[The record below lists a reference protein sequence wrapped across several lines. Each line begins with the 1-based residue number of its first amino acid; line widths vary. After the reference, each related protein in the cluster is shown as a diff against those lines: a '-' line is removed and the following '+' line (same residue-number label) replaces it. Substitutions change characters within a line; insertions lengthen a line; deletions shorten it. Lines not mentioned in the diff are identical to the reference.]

1 MIKTNVQWD
10 SQTGKVLKDLRIS
23 QSVPQAPLYER
34 LRIPGMPGAQ
44 AVSHIESGVLP
55 KEEHLKDISKGL
67 GADADYFARIT
78 QELSTF
84 GSGAKT
90 HEDADKQ
97 QEAYMANSDTEK
109 TMSADGISVQ
119 TENQSLANENDTDT
133 EANDAVMENGMD
145 IAEIT
150 GNTLGERLRSAR
162 TRLGFT
168 LELVV
173 SASDVGIS
181 KFMLGRYERDERV
194 ISEEALTKLAAL
206 YDCKV
211 EDLAT
216 EEDIQGIRT
225 HYENPRVKIGQ
236 NAARKR
242 KSGGRAAA
250 KKARAKS
257 RRIKASKKQAEK
269 ETVLK
274 QDAEVKTEAIVQEEK
289 TAYVAQEVN
298 ALAEVMKNA
307 RVTMG
312 KDAARVAEAAG
323 MPQKEYLLFERGQ
336 VDISMSQFLSLCKE
350 LRIVPADIVKE
361 TFRNAWCV
369 FTAEKT
375 KDFYAVVGMCA
386 ERGIEFEP
394 NSEIRTV
401 KMYADRERME
411 EIFSN
416 LEIRG
421 NF

>member
-34 LRIPGMPGAQ
+34 LRIPGTPGTQ
-44 AVSHIESGVLP
+44 AVSHIEPGMPL
-55 KEEHLKDISKGL
+55 KEEQMKDISKEL
-67 GADADYFARIT
+67 GAKADYFARIT
-78 QELSTF
+78 QELSMF
-84 GSGAKT
+84 GNGAKT
-90 HEDADKQ
+90 HEDADK

-109 TMSADGISVQ
+109 MMDAEVVSLQA
-119 TENQSLANENDTDT
+119 ENQSLANENDTDT
-133 EANDAVMENGMD
+133 EADGTVMENGTD

-194 ISEEALTKLAAL
+194 ISEDALTKLAAL

-216 EEDIQGIRT
+216 EEDIQRIRT

-298 ALAEVMKNA
+298 ALAGVMKNA

-312 KDAARVAEAAG
+312 KDAAHVAEAAG
-323 MPQKEYLLFERGQ
+323 MPQKEYLLFEGGRA
-336 VDISMSQFLSLCKE
+336 DISMSQFLSLCKE
-350 LRIVPADIVKE
+350 LRIVPADIIKE

-401 KMYADRERME
+401 KMYADREHME

>member
-90 HEDADKQ
+90 HEGADK

-109 TMSADGISVQ
+109 MMDAEVVSAQ
-119 TENQSLANENDTDT
+119 AENQSLANENDTDT
-133 EANDAVMENGMD
+133 ETDGAVMENGTD

-216 EEDIQGIRT
+216 EEDIQRIRT

-298 ALAEVMKNA
+298 ALAGVMKNA

-312 KDAARVAEAAG
+312 KDAAHVAEAAG
-323 MPQKEYLLFERGQ
+323 MPQKEYLLFEGGRA
-336 VDISMSQFLSLCKE
+336 DISMSQFLSLCKE
-350 LRIVPADIVKE
+350 LRIVPADIIKE

-401 KMYADRERME
+401 KMYADREHME

>member
-1 MIKTNVQWD
+1 MIKTNIQWD
-10 SQTGKVLKDLRIS
+10 SQTGKLLKDLRIS

-34 LRIPGMPGAQ
+34 LRIPGMPGTQ

-109 TMSADGISVQ
+109 MMDAEVVSMQA
-119 TENQSLANENDTDT
+119 ENQSLVNENDTDT
-133 EANDAVMENGMD
+133 EADGMD

-274 QDAEVKTEAIVQEEK
+274 PDAEVKTEAIVQEEK

-298 ALAEVMKNA
+298 ALAKAMKDA
-307 RVTMG
+307 RVTTG
-312 KDAARVAEAAG
+312 KDAVRVAEAAG
-323 MPQKEYLLFERGQ
+323 MPQKEYLLFEGGRA
-336 VDISMSQFLSLCKE
+336 DISMSQFLSLCKE

-394 NSEIRTV
+394 NSELRTV

>member
-1 MIKTNVQWD
+1 MIKTNIQWD

-23 QSVPQAPLYER
+23 QAPLYER
-34 LRIPGMPGAQ
+34 LRIPGMPGTQ
-44 AVSHIESGVLP
+44 AVSHIEPGMPL
-55 KEEHLKDISKGL
+55 KEEQMKDISKEL
-67 GADADYFARIT
+67 GTNADYFARIT

-97 QEAYMANSDTEK
+97 QEAYMANGDTEK
-109 TMSADGISVQ
+109 IMDTDSVGMQ
-119 TENQSLANENDTDT
+119 TENPALADGNDTETSTDDVAMGNSADT
-133 EANDAVMENGMD
+133 
-145 IAEIT
+145 AEIT
-150 GNTLGERLRSAR
+150 GDTLGERLRSAR

-194 ISEEALTKLAAL
+194 ISEDALTKLAVL

-216 EEDIQGIRT
+216 EEDIQRIRT

-250 KKARAKS
+250 KKVREKS

-274 QDAEVKTEAIVQEEK
+274 QDTEAETIAPAEK

-298 ALAEVMKNA
+298 ALAGVVKNA

-312 KDAARVAEAAG
+312 KDAAYVAEAVG

-336 VDISMSQFLSLCKE
+336 ADISMSQFLSMCKE

-394 NSEIRTV
+394 NSELRTV

>member
-1 MIKTNVQWD
+1 MIKTNIQWD
-10 SQTGKVLKDLRIS
+10 SQTGKLLKDLRIS

-34 LRIPGMPGAQ
+34 LRIPGMPGTQ

-109 TMSADGISVQ
+109 MMDAEVVSMQA
-119 TENQSLANENDTDT
+119 ENQSLVNENDTDT
-133 EANDAVMENGMD
+133 EADGMD

-194 ISEEALTKLAAL
+194 ISEDALTKLAAL

-216 EEDIQGIRT
+216 EEDIQRIRT
-225 HYENPRVKIGQ
+225 NDENPRVKIGQ

-298 ALAEVMKNA
+298 ALAGVMKNA

-312 KDAARVAEAAG
+312 KDAARVAEAAE

-394 NSEIRTV
+394 NSELRTV

>member
-34 LRIPGMPGAQ
+34 LRIPGTPGTQ
-44 AVSHIESGVLP
+44 AVSHIESGMLP

-78 QELSTF
+78 QELSMF
-84 GSGAKT
+84 GNSAKT
-90 HEDADKQ
+90 HEDADK

-109 TMSADGISVQ
+109 MMDAEVVSVQ
-119 TENQSLANENDTDT
+119 AENQSLANENDTDT
-133 EANDAVMENGMD
+133 EADGTVMENGTD

-216 EEDIQGIRT
+216 EEDIQRIRT

-298 ALAEVMKNA
+298 ALAKAMKDA
-307 RVTMG
+307 RVTTG
-312 KDAARVAEAAG
+312 KDAVRVAEAAG
-323 MPQKEYLLFERGQ
+323 MPQKEYLLFEGGRA
-336 VDISMSQFLSLCKE
+336 DISMSQFLSLCKE
-350 LRIVPADIVKE
+350 LRIVPADIIKE

-394 NSEIRTV
+394 NSELRTV

>member
-1 MIKTNVQWD
+1 MIKTNIQWD

-34 LRIPGMPGAQ
+34 LRIPGMPGTQ
-44 AVSHIESGVLP
+44 AVSHIEPGMPL
-55 KEEHLKDISKGL
+55 KEERMKDISKEL
-67 GADADYFARIT
+67 GTNADYFARIT

-84 GSGAKT
+84 GNGAKT
-90 HEDADKQ
+90 HEDADK

-109 TMSADGISVQ
+109 MMDAEVVSVQ
-119 TENQSLANENDTDT
+119 AENQSLANENDTDT
-133 EANDAVMENGMD
+133 EADGTVMENGMN

-216 EEDIQGIRT
+216 EEDIQRIRT

-250 KKARAKS
+250 KKAREKS

-274 QDAEVKTEAIVQEEK
+274 QDTEAEAIAPAEK

-298 ALAEVMKNA
+298 ALAGVVKNA

-312 KDAARVAEAAG
+312 KDAVHVAEAAG
-323 MPQKEYLLFERGQ
+323 MPQKEYLLFEGGRA
-336 VDISMSQFLSLCKE
+336 DISMSQFLSLCKE

-394 NSEIRTV
+394 NSELRTV

>member
-1 MIKTNVQWD
+1 MIKTNIQWD

-23 QSVPQAPLYER
+23 QAPLYER

-44 AVSHIESGVLP
+44 AVSHIEPGMPL
-55 KEEHLKDISKGL
+55 KEEQIKDISKEL
-67 GADADYFARIT
+67 GTNADYFARIT
-78 QELSTF
+78 QELSIF

-90 HEDADKQ
+90 HEDTNKQ
-97 QEAYMANSDTEK
+97 QEAYMANGDTK
-109 TMSADGISVQ
+109 KIMDTDSVGMQ
-119 TENQSLANENDTDT
+119 TENPALADGNDTETSTDDVAMGNSADT
-133 EANDAVMENGMD
+133 
-145 IAEIT
+145 AEIT
-150 GNTLGERLRSAR
+150 GDTLGERLRSAR

-194 ISEEALTKLAAL
+194 ISEDALTKLAVL

-211 EDLAT
+211 EDLST
-216 EEDIQGIRT
+216 EEDIQRIRT

-250 KKARAKS
+250 KKAGEKS

-274 QDAEVKTEAIVQEEK
+274 QDTEAEVIAPAEK

-298 ALAEVMKNA
+298 ALAGVVKNA

-312 KDAARVAEAAG
+312 KDAAHVAEAVG
-323 MPQKEYLLFERGQ
+323 MPQKEYFLFERGQ
-336 VDISMSQFLSLCKE
+336 ADISMSQFLSLCKE

-394 NSEIRTV
+394 NSELRTV
-401 KMYADRERME
+401 KMYADRERIE

-421 NF
+421 SF

>member
-34 LRIPGMPGAQ
+34 LRIPGTPGAQ
-44 AVSHIESGVLP
+44 AVSHIEPGMPL
-55 KEEHLKDISKGL
+55 KEEQMKDISKEL
-67 GADADYFARIT
+67 GAKADYFARIT

-84 GSGAKT
+84 GNGAKT
-90 HEDADKQ
+90 HEDADK

-109 TMSADGISVQ
+109 MMDAEVVRLQ
-119 TENQSLANENDTDT
+119 AENQSLANENDTDT
-133 EANDAVMENGMD
+133 EADGTVMENGID

-194 ISEEALTKLAAL
+194 ISEDALTKLAAL

-216 EEDIQGIRT
+216 EEDIQRIRT

-274 QDAEVKTEAIVQEEK
+274 QDAEVKTESIVQKEK

-298 ALAEVMKNA
+298 ALAGVMKNA

-312 KDAARVAEAAG
+312 KDAAHVAEAAG
-323 MPQKEYLLFERGQ
+323 MPQKEYLLFEGGRA
-336 VDISMSQFLSLCKE
+336 DISMSQFLSLCKE
-350 LRIVPADIVKE
+350 LRIVPADIIKE

-401 KMYADRERME
+401 KMYADREHME

>member
-34 LRIPGMPGAQ
+34 LRIPGMPGTQ
-44 AVSHIESGVLP
+44 AVSHIEPGMPL
-55 KEEHLKDISKGL
+55 KEEQMKDISKEL
-67 GADADYFARIT
+67 GAKADYFARIT

-97 QEAYMANSDTEK
+97 EAYMANSDTEK
-109 TMSADGISVQ
+109 MMDAEVVRLQ
-119 TENQSLANENDTDT
+119 AENQSLANENDTDT
-133 EANDAVMENGMD
+133 EADGTVMENGID

-194 ISEEALTKLAAL
+194 ISEDALTKLAAL

-216 EEDIQGIRT
+216 EEDIQRIRT

-312 KDAARVAEAAG
+312 KDAAHVAEAAG
-323 MPQKEYLLFERGQ
+323 MPQKEYLLFEGGRA
-336 VDISMSQFLSLCKE
+336 DISMSQFLSLCKE
-350 LRIVPADIVKE
+350 LRIVPADIVKG

>member
-1 MIKTNVQWD
+1 MIKTNIQWD
-10 SQTGKVLKDLRIS
+10 SQTGKLLKDLRIS

-34 LRIPGMPGAQ
+34 LRIPGMPGTQ

-109 TMSADGISVQ
+109 MMDAEVVSMQA
-119 TENQSLANENDTDT
+119 ENQSLVNENDTDT
-133 EANDAVMENGMD
+133 EADGMD

-216 EEDIQGIRT
+216 EEDIQRIRT

-274 QDAEVKTEAIVQEEK
+274 PDAEVKTEAIVQEEK

-298 ALAEVMKNA
+298 ALAKAMKDA
-307 RVTMG
+307 RVTTG
-312 KDAARVAEAAG
+312 KDAVRVAEAAG
-323 MPQKEYLLFERGQ
+323 MPQKEYLLFEGGRA
-336 VDISMSQFLSLCKE
+336 DISMSQFLSLCKE

-394 NSEIRTV
+394 NSELRTV